1 MLKWHVPYPSILHWK
16 EHSWE
21 RARGRHKQG
30 HMARLSEAWAA
41 HPSRRN
47 LKAQS
52 PWLPWLVTWLCSS
65 PCYCNPSE
73 GHLLCSCG
81 RAGLREKR
89 SAALHPRI
97 RSITPRL
104 LNCSW
109 RLGHCVWSISKA
121 AKIYIIF
128 SVQQIASVYRT
139 VNVCLCSHAVIYAT
153 FPTASE
159 LKDFCTG
166 KYFREGWNKN

>member
-30 HMARLSEAWAA
+30 HMAQLSEAWAA

-109 RLGHCVWSISKA
+109 RLGPCVWSISNFQFIVAKDSGLMKA
-121 AKIYIIF
+121 STCPSGSLAPLSLYMLHSMRGSI
-128 SVQQIASVYRT
+128 
-139 VNVCLCSHAVIYAT
+139 SHPI
-153 FPTASE
+153 S
-159 LKDFCTG
+159 
-166 KYFREGWNKN
+166 RWISS